1 MRGATWD
8 VLLPVSDECISIHAP
23 REGCDPLP
31 TRAVITVVQFQST
44 HPVRGATRSKSTTS
58 MCAMRF
64 QSTHPVRGATYNAM
78 QTADKV
84 DISIHAP
91 REGCDGLAAYAAQGD
106 YQFQSTHPV
115 RGATPESTMIAEVGM
130 YFNPRTP

>member
-1 MRGATWD
+1 
-8 VLLPVSDECISIHAP
+8 
-23 REGCDPLP
+23 
-31 TRAVITVVQFQST
+31 
-44 HPVRGATRSKSTTS
+44 

>member
-1 MRGATWD
+1 
-8 VLLPVSDECISIHAP
+8 
-23 REGCDPLP
+23 
-31 TRAVITVVQFQST
+31 
-44 HPVRGATRSKSTTS
+44 
-58 MCAMRF
+58 MRF

-115 RGATPESTMIAEVGM
+115 RGATDERYLELTLFELQSTHPVRGATEYGAGGVGL
-130 YFNPRTP
+130 FDISIHAPREGCD